1 MEKKVRVDIRG
12 GLRKTVVS
20 SWWFESLLGAFL
32 LGFLWPVI
40 LPCLVPSLYL
50 VYLRIP
56 PHVHTALSKDAFW
69 QRGQCIG

>member
-50 VYLRIP
+50 VYLR
-56 PHVHTALSKDAFW
+56 VFCCA
-69 QRGQCIG
+69 CIRLLAKMDSSEEAYE